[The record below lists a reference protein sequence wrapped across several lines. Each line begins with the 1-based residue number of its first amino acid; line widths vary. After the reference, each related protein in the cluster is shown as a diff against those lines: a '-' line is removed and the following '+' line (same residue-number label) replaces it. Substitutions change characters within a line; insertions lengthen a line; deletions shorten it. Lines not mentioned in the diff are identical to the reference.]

1 MVTASHNPEKDN
13 GVKLVEPLG
22 EMLPPEWEAHA
33 TRLANSA
40 DADLSALLVELSES
54 LGVDLSAPGDIVVG
68 RDTRSSSARLAM
80 ALCDG
85 AGVLRPTRVRSAGVV
100 TTPQLHYL
108 VRCENDPTYGLPS
121 IPGYEEK
128 LICAF
133 RKLLGSAERTPR
145 VYTPVVNVDCACGVG
160 AIALGAMLERLSQV
174 GLTTNMVNLVGEG
187 TLNEGCG
194 ADFVKTKQ
202 KPPAKADL
210 SAGRWVSFDGDAD
223 RIVYFFSQDGFCLLD
238 GDRIALLLASFLKS
252 LLTRAGAEDIKLG
265 LVQTAYA
272 NGASTARAKT
282 DVGDAQIACAK
293 TGVKHCHHAA
303 LAFDLGIY
311 FEANG
316 HGTVLFSDKMVER
329 MKSISGTTG
338 DAAKAASQMLL
349 FRDLINETVGD
360 AISIFLAVEA
370 VLYLTDSDCSSWRA
384 MYDDLPNRQIK
395 VVVKDRGLFE
405 TTDAERICVQPAGLQ
420 AGIDKLVA
428 EVPQG
433 RCFVR
438 PSGTEDVV
446 RVYVEAATETE
457 MLKLGQAVVDL
468 VYDTAGGV
476 GQKPVVS

>member
-1 MVTASHNPEKDN
+1 AATGQAAEAAAMAKSSYSRSSDATPIGYGTAGFRTLADVLDNVLYRTGLLAALRSKALGKRVGVMVTASHNPEKDN

-160 AIALGAMLERLSQV
+160 AIALGAMLDRLGKV

-282 DVGDAQIACAK
+282 DVGEAQIACAK
-293 TGVKHCHHAA
+293 TGVK
-303 LAFDLGIY
+303 
-311 FEANG
+311 
-316 HGTVLFSDKMVER
+316 
-329 MKSISGTTG
+329 
-338 DAAKAASQMLL
+338 
-349 FRDLINETVGD
+349 
-360 AISIFLAVEA
+360 
-370 VLYLTDSDCSSWRA
+370 
-384 MYDDLPNRQIK
+384 
-395 VVVKDRGLFE
+395 
-405 TTDAERICVQPAGLQ
+405 
-420 AGIDKLVA
+420 
-428 EVPQG
+428 
-433 RCFVR
+433 
-438 PSGTEDVV
+438 
-446 RVYVEAATETE
+446 
-457 MLKLGQAVVDL
+457 
-468 VYDTAGGV
+468 
-476 GQKPVVS
+476 